1 MCNMNY
7 AVKLYIIHFPNEE
20 CYGIYA
26 MDVAD
31 AWKTLARKE
40 PHVEVKNI
48 NLIEEHGCSS
58 NLDTLH

>member
-1 MCNMNY
+1 MLKY
-7 AVKLYIIHFPNEE
+7 AVKLFVIHFPNEE

-48 NLIEEHGCSS
+48 NLIEEHQCSDK
-58 NLDTLH
+58 LDTLH